1 MKLQSLVLRTGAVA
15 LVATGLLACTTP
27 LPPQPP
33 LPRPVPSVPAPQPPA
48 QPQATFARPAVG
60 PIIARF
66 NGDTVKGI
74 DIAGRAGDPITAS
87 ADGRVVIVSDA
98 LRAYGTMVIVKH
110 NDTFL
115 TAYAHVQRALVKE
128 DDVVRQGQTI
138 AEMGSTGTD
147 RVKLRFE
154 IRKDGVAVDP
164 EPYLSGRLR

>member
-1 MKLQSLVLRTGAVA
+1 MKLHPFIFRTGA
-15 LVATGLLACTTP
+15 LVLAAAGLVACTTP
-27 LPPQPP
+27 LPPP
-33 LPRPVPSVPAPQPPA
+33 PRPSAQPVPGVPAPQPP
-48 QPQATFARPAVG
+48 ATFARPAVG
-60 PIIARF
+60 PTIARF
-66 NGDTVKGI
+66 NGNTIKGI
-74 DIAGRAGDPITAS
+74 DIAGRAGDPVTAS

-115 TAYAHVQRALVKE
+115 TAYAHLQQVLVKE
-128 DDVVRQGQTI
+128 DDVVRQGQPI

>member
-1 MKLQSLVLRTGAVA
+1 MKHHSLVLRTGAVV
-15 LVATGLLACTTP
+15 LVAAGLLACTTP

-33 LPRPVPSVPAPQPPA
+33 LPRPVPGVPTPPP
-48 QPQATFARPAVG
+48 QPQATFARPAAG
-60 PIIARF
+60 PTIARF
-66 NGDTVKGI
+66 NGNTVKGI
-74 DIAGRAGDPITAS
+74 DIAGRAGEPITAS

-115 TAYAHVQRALVKE
+115 TAYAHLQNVLVKE
-128 DDVVRQGQTI
+128 DEVVRQGQTI